1 VTDALKTAILAAAD
15 AIDEARPELG
25 RLDGAAGDGDHG
37 MTMSIGARNVRR
49 RFAGLPAGA
58 SAADLLRQVAL
69 AMADVGGAIGP
80 LYSTGLTAMALE
92 LESLESAEGGSSG
105 GSGSA
110 SGSASSGSASSGSA
124 SSVEVALLRRV
135 AEAAEEA
142 VVALGHAQPGDKT
155 VIDALDPVVGALRD
169 AEAGHLDL
177 GSAIESAAGAAE
189 AGASGTADMV
199 ARIGRAS
206 RLGERSRGLPDAG
219 ATSLAII
226 VRAVADAYPRP
237 GSGNS

>member
-49 RFAGLPAGA
+49 RFAALPAGA
-58 SAADLLRQVAL
+58 SAADTLRQVAL

-80 LYSTGLTAMALE
+80 LYSTGLTAMATE
-92 LESLESAEGGSSG
+92 LESLDPADGRSAG
-105 GSGSA
+105 A
-110 SGSASSGSASSGSA
+110 SGSSSSGSASSG
-124 SSVEVALLRRV
+124 EVALLRRV

-142 VVALGHAQPGDKT
+142 VVALGHARPGDKT
-155 VIDALDPVVGALRD
+155 VIDALDPVVGALRA
-169 AEAGHLDL
+169 AEAGRRDL
-177 GSAIESAAGAAE
+177 GIAIESATEAAE

-237 GSGNS
+237 GSRKG